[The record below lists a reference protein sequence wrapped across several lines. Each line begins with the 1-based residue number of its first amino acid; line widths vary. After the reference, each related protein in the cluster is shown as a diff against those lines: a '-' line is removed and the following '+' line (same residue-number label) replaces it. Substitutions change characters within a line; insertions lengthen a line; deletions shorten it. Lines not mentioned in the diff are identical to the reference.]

1 MLCALHTL
9 IAGFSSSAGL
19 SGRAHPDWPRGTLHL
34 PFLTVRRPGRAER
47 LSVFS
52 TVLAPRAAGPPHRY
66 SSAPGWG
73 AWDWGEG
80 KVSTEPPQNGLGRS
94 APGPGRAQSIVI
106 WIIHPSASSLSYLPS
121 GHFPGGQVQ
130 VEVISCWYLLTHL
143 AGVGGGG
150 GEANGLN
157 QGDQDWIWM
166 LM

>member
-1 MLCALHTL
+1 M
-9 IAGFSSSAGL
+9 
-19 SGRAHPDWPRGTLHL
+19 
-34 PFLTVRRPGRAER
+34 
-47 LSVFS
+47 
-52 TVLAPRAAGPPHRY
+52 
-66 SSAPGWG
+66 
-73 AWDWGEG
+73 
-80 KVSTEPPQNGLGRS
+80 STEPPQTGLGRS

-157 QGDQDWIWM
+157 QGDQD
-166 LM
+166 